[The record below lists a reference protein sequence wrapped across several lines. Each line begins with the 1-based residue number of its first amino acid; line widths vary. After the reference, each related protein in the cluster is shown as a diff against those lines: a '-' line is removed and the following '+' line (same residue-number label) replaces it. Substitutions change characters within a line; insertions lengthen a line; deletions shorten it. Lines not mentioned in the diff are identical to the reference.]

1 MFTFIPPA
9 IVKTGKQQL
18 SPNWIVYFP
27 VISGIQN
34 RTFAL
39 TINREVAQLIHN
51 QIKQQTGE
59 QYANVHELYSW
70 FGLKT
75 NELGVLSL
83 TINNYTYFR
92 QAAHG
97 LTVVKSLTFDT
108 ERGKKYTLAELFKPG
123 SNYVGRISKI
133 IKGQIEAREIPTL
146 EPFTKIKP
154 DQDFYIADKLLVVY
168 FQAYEIS
175 PYVVGLPMFPINVF
189 DLQDILNEEGP
200 LAKMATNS

>member
-1 MFTFIPPA
+1 M
-9 IVKTGKQQL
+9 KTGKQQL

>member
-9 IVKTGKQQL
+9 IVKTGKHQL

-34 RTFAL
+34 RSFAL
-39 TINREVAQLIHN
+39 TINSEVAQQIHTL
-51 QIKQQTGE
+51 IKQQTGE
-59 QYANVHELYSW
+59 QYANVQELYSW
-70 FGLKT
+70 FALKT

-92 QAAHG
+92 SAAHG
-97 LTVVKSLTFDT
+97 LTVIKSLTFDT
-108 ERGKKYTLAELFKPG
+108 ERGQKYTLSQLFKPG
-123 SNYVGRISKI
+123 SNYVDRISAI
-133 IKGQIEAREIPTL
+133 IKAQIEARDIPTL

-154 DQDFYIADKLLVVY
+154 DQDFYIADKSLVVY
-168 FQAYEIS
+168 FQAYEIT
-175 PYVVGLPMFPINVF
+175 PYVVGLPMFPISVF
-189 DLQDILNEEGP
+189 DLQDIINEDGP